1 LWFTA
6 KQLRLNRRFASGFL
20 LKTNATFNKE
30 ARRLLLYN
38 LVGIDNYR
46 KTYPVIQLFAT
57 NKSARVFAKVKE
69 VWDRIIFHDC
79 PGLAVLAR
87 DFAAGL
93 AASVARSAAKKK
105 EAALKALEIKSRKG
119 KERAV
124 DSAAFSD
131 GFNDLD
137 GQDNVAAAPPMHK
150 PYGPDSQ
157 TVIVDCI
164 LDIEDSIQLP
174 DGL

>member
-6 KQLRLNRRFASGFL
+6 KQLRLNRLFASGFL

-38 LVGIDNYR
+38 LVGIDNCG

-57 NKSARVFAKVKE
+57 NKSARVFAKVEE
-69 VWDRIIFHDC
+69 VWDRMIFHDC
-79 PGLAVLAR
+79 PGLAVLAG

-93 AASVARSAAKKK
+93 AASVTRSAAKKK
-105 EAALKALEIKSRKG
+105 EAALKALEIESRKG

-124 DSAAFSD
+124 DGAAFGG

-137 GQDNVAAAPPMHK
+137 GQDNVAAAPPHAR
-150 PYGPDSQ
+150 
-157 TVIVDCI
+157 TIRT
-164 LDIEDSIQLP
+164 
-174 DGL
+174 